1 MRDLLHATLR
11 DRADDNDS
19 ILNDRSVFQARRHYL
34 RDDPRKH
41 GQIDIVTH
49 FVEQICVWEREAVNP
64 TEVQKHWET
73 AHQTDEIVQ
82 IVRNVQLRQQER
94 EDVFS
99 GRPIAVDG

>member
-19 ILNDRSVFQARRHYL
+19 ILNDRSVFQVRRHHL

-49 FVEQICVWEREAVNP
+49 FVEQICERERKAVNP
-64 TEVQKHWET
+64 TEVQKHRET